1 MRIIILSAISIILLL
16 LISCSNC
23 KDSTKTNQ
31 DVTVQTQSNPTSI
44 VQNLSVVT
52 ARVDEVLFKSETD
65 YQIKAT
71 VLAVEQNDDRPSIAT
86 PGNDYLFSPN
96 FRFDNDK
103 LMDSDINEALKKLS
117 KVSEGKEFKAEISLE
132 NEKGWFIQ
140 KVISID

>member
-1 MRIIILSAISIILLL
+1 MRIVILFTFALFLPH

-23 KDSTKTNQ
+23 KDSTKTSQ
-31 DVTVQTQSNPTSI
+31 EVTVQTQSNPTSI

-71 VLAVEQNDDRPSIAT
+71 VFVVEQNDDRPSIAA
-86 PGNDYLFSPN
+86 PGNDYLLTPN
-96 FRFDNDK
+96 FRYDNDR
-103 LMDSDINEALKKLS
+103 LMDSDINESLKKLS
-117 KVSEGKEFKAEISLE
+117 KVSKGKEFKAEISLE

-140 KVISID
+140 KVLSVD

>member
-1 MRIIILSAISIILLL
+1 MRIIILSAISIFLLL

-44 VQNLSVVT
+44 VQNLSLVT

-65 YQIKAT
+65 YQIKVT

-103 LMDSDINEALKKLS
+103 LMESDIKKKIKKLS

-140 KVISID
+140 KVISMD

>member
-1 MRIIILSAISIILLL
+1 MRIIILSALSIISLL

-31 DVTVQTQSNPTSI
+31 EVTVQTQSNPTSI
-44 VQNLSVVT
+44 IQNLSLVT

-65 YQIKAT
+65 YQIKVT
-71 VLAVEQNDDRPSIAT
+71 VLVVEQNDDRPSIAT
-86 PGNDYLFSPN
+86 PGNDYLLTPN
-96 FRFDNDK
+96 FRYDNDK
-103 LMDSDINEALKKLS
+103 LLDSDINESLKKLS
-117 KVSEGKEFKAEISLE
+117 KISKGKEFKAEISLE

>member
-1 MRIIILSAISIILLL
+1 MRIIILSVISIILLL

-31 DVTVQTQSNPTSI
+31 DGTVQTQSNPTSI

-71 VLAVEQNDDRPSIAT
+71 VLVVEQNDDRPSIAT

-96 FRFDNDK
+96 FRYDNDK
-103 LMDSDINEALKKLS
+103 LMESDINESLKKLS
-117 KVSEGKEFKAEISLE
+117 KVSKGKEFKAEISLE

-140 KVISID
+140 KVISMD